1 MMKNRNKEEER
12 RWVLHTYIFTLL
24 HMVCHKWR
32 INGKNKIKFGQPP
45 SPTAAVKPASLT
57 TGNNSNDRGNKNNEE
72 GGSNGDDGEDED
84 HNGNESHGNKAHDSH
99 PTPATTA
106 ASLCSQGA

>member
-32 INGKNKIKFGQPP
+32 INGKKKKNFGQPP

-57 TGNNSNDRGNKNNEE
+57 TGNNP
-72 GGSNGDDGEDED
+72 
-84 HNGNESHGNKAHDSH
+84 A
-99 PTPATTA
+99 PTPSPVSHCLQGGLQVLA
-106 ASLCSQGA
+106 AYDNVGEH